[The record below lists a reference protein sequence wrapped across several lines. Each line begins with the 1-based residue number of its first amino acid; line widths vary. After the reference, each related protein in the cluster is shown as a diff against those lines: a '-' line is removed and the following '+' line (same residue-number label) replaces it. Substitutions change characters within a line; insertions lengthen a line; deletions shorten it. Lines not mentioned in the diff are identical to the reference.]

1 MTKAIHKSAVQK
13 SLSQQTV
20 AVRGGL
26 NSDEQHGAVIP
37 KISLSTCYQFEEFGK
52 PRQFDYGR
60 KSTPN
65 RNSVETTIAALEGG
79 VDAILTNSGMSA
91 IHLLSVALLSPNDLV
106 VAPHDCYGGSYRL
119 FNSLSQKGDFKAQFV
134 DQSDLEALKNVLAL
148 KPKLV
153 LIETPSNPL
162 LRVVDIEQIAKLA
175 HEVGALVLVDNTF
188 MTPIL
193 QSPFTLGADIIVHSC
208 TKFLNGH
215 SDLLAGVLVFNNQAL
230 ADQVLWWSNNIGTA
244 NSSFDAYLLQ
254 RGLRTLS
261 VRVLTQQANALSIVA
276 FLANHPKI
284 AAVHHPSL
292 SSTPGHEIAKK
303 QQKGFGS
310 LLSFEL
316 NTAADN
322 IPKFVEQLRIF
333 TLAQS
338 LGGTESLLSHPTTM
352 THSGIS
358 AEARQAAGISDQLLR
373 ISVGLENIDDLIN
386 DLEQALAVI

>member
-1 MTKAIHKSAVQK
+1 MTKDINQP
-13 SLSQQTV
+13 SLSQRTI

-37 KISLSTCYQFEEFGK
+37 KISLSTCYRFEEYAK
-52 PRQFDYGR
+52 PRSFDYGR

-65 RNSVETTIAALEGG
+65 RDSVEKTIADLEGG
-79 VDAILTNSGMSA
+79 VDAILTSTGMSA

-119 FNSLSQKGDFKAQFV
+119 FNSLGQKGYFKTKFV
-134 DQSDLEALKNVLAL
+134 DMSDDNALKQALEL
-148 KPKLV
+148 KPKLI
-153 LIETPSNPL
+153 LIETPNNPL
-162 LRVVDIEQIAKLA
+162 LRVVDIQKIAQLS
-175 HEVGALVLVDNTF
+175 HDVGALVLVDNTF

-193 QSPFTLGADIIVHSC
+193 QSPFKLGADVIIHSC

-215 SDLLAGVLVFNNQAL
+215 SDLLAGVLVFKDQQL
-230 ADQVLWWSNNIGTA
+230 ADDVLWWSNNIGTA
-244 NSSFDAYLLQ
+244 NSSFDSYLLQ

-261 VRVLTQQANALSIVA
+261 LRVLSQQESALKIVD
-276 FLANHPKI
+276 FLVNHPKI

-292 SSTPGHEIAKK
+292 KTNAGHEIAKK

-316 NTAADN
+316 KGEANEAS
-322 IPKFVEQLRIF
+322 IFIEKLKIF

-338 LGGTESLLSHPTTM
+338 LGGTESLISHPTTM

-358 AEARQAAGISDQLLR
+358 AEARKAAGISDQLLR
-373 ISVGLENIDDLIN
+373 ISVGLEDVNDLIG
-386 DLEQALAVI
+386 DLEQALQHI